1 MSDPVKYK
9 LIYLARRA
17 ATVALEDWPRTW
29 RSHAVFASQFPS
41 MAMTLDS
48 VFYCCRV
55 PAPSIGGEPV
65 HLTGVSHEHD
75 GVAVVTSDD
84 LISLTSGSSVSP
96 ANQALID
103 IDELRVFDMLT
114 PEFSFHCR
122 EKLVLEGAQGGAA
135 VIRFLARRHGSTR
148 EEFSEQWA
156 AHEAAELDVA
166 QRLGAVTRVVH
177 DELVR
182 EPPTLFAFDGISET
196 WFADAEDATRALADG
211 AMTALDEERARF
223 CDVDRTITVLT
234 RVCHR
239 WPRA

>member
-1 MSDPVKYK
+1 MSNPVKYK

-17 ATVALEDWPRTW
+17 AGVALEDWPRTW

-41 MAMTLDS
+41 MAMSLDS
-48 VFYCCRV
+48 LFYCCRI
-55 PAPSIGGEPV
+55 PTPSIGGEPV
-65 HLTGVSHEHD
+65 QLTGISNGHD
-75 GVAVVTSDD
+75 GVAVVTGDD
-84 LISLTSGSSVSP
+84 LASITSGSSVSP
-96 ANQALID
+96 ENQALID

-148 EEFSEQWA
+148 EEFSAQWT
-156 AHEAAELDVA
+156 AHEAAELNAA
-166 QRLGAVTRVVH
+166 QRLGSVTRVVH

-182 EPPTLFAFDGISET
+182 EPPTLFPFDGISET
-196 WFADAEDATRALADG
+196 WFADGDDAARALADG
-211 AMTALDEERARF
+211 AMTALDEQRAQF
-223 CDVDRTITVLT
+223 CDVDRTITLLT